1 MAQDYNYALSTA
13 DLLPVPGNTPF
24 GYYDNDPTFQNDAQ
38 RACFYVTRRLGF
50 GVVDVELVDFQ
61 IYAAMEEAVTT
72 YGNEVYLYK
81 VRENYLSMEGSE
93 TDSFLCE
100 YNVSYFDTS
109 MSFSPVSIATSAD
122 FSAVPEMQWAIDS
135 GSVFY
140 IVSSSVIP
148 SMSRADFSL
157 VKSFG
162 IQNQCGNFL
171 PQYTYIKG
179 GIIYFTITD
188 PTPFISIA
196 DSPYVK
202 VDYVNNNYIINNQ
215 PTNPTNHVVQ
225 YIAYKSDY
233 NMNTRLIDR
242 TLGGSIR
249 IANNYA
255 DQAFIKSIP
264 VYSASID
271 LVNGQQ
277 VYDLKTL
284 FTNNGMIGINDNPV
298 VVRVFYEPPP
308 AQAFMMNPWPG
319 LGGVGAVAD
328 SWGFYG
334 GYGRNSYIQ
343 WPVYFDIQRIQEF
356 NMQMDVRFPGYSFS
370 INDNKLKIFPIP
382 PGNGHKL
389 WLEFA
394 KESDVLQQNK
404 NKNSNVEPYSPQIIT
419 DVSNVPYANPT
430 YSRINSI
437 GKSWIMRY
445 TLAIS
450 KEILGFSRGKYPS
463 ADVPKIGAMASGDL
477 FTDARAEKA
486 ALLEELRALL
496 DETSKQKQLERQK
509 AEDEANN
516 AIMTNIPL
524 PSPIYIL

>member
-1 MAQDYNYALSTA
+1 MSQDYNYALSTT

-81 VRENYLSMEGSE
+81 VRENYLSIEGSY

-100 YNVSYFDTS
+100 YNVSYFNAS
-109 MSFSPVSIATSAD
+109 LSFSAARLATASDFTSA
-122 FSAVPEMQWAIDS
+122 PEMQWAINS
-135 GSVFY
+135 GSQFY
-140 IVSSSVIP
+140 IVSASVIP

-157 VKSFG
+157 VQSFS
-162 IQNQCGNFL
+162 IEDQCGNFL
-171 PQYTYIKG
+171 PQYTYMDGKN
-179 GIIYFTITD
+179 IYFTIQS
-188 PTPFISIA
+188 PTSFATVS
-196 DSPYVK
+196 
-202 VDYVNNNYIINNQ
+202 NQ
-215 PTNPTNHVVQ
+215 VVQ

-242 TLGGSIR
+242 TLGGTIR

-255 DQAFIKSIP
+255 DQAFIRNIP

-271 LVNGQQ
+271 LIDGQQ
-277 VYDLKTL
+277 NYDLKAL
-284 FTNNGMIGINDNPV
+284 FVSESFISMKDNPV
-298 VVRVFYEPPP
+298 VVRVYYEPPP
-308 AQAFMMNPWPG
+308 AQAWMTNPYPG
-319 LGGVGAVAD
+319 LGGVGAMSD

-334 GYGRNSYIQ
+334 GYGYNSYMQ
-343 WPVYFDIQRIQEF
+343 WPVYFDIQRIQEW
-356 NMQMDVRFPGYSFS
+356 NMQMDVRYNGYSFS
-370 INDNKLKIFPIP
+370 VNNNILTIFPIP

-389 WLEFA
+389 WIDFA

-404 NKNSNVEPYSPQIIT
+404 NQNSNVPPYDKPIIT

-445 TLAIS
+445 VLALC
-450 KEILGFSRGKYPS
+450 KEILGYSRGKYPS
-463 ADVPKIGAMASGDL
+463 AEVPKVGAMSSSDL
-477 FTDARAEKA
+477 MSQSQADKV
-486 ALLEELRALL
+486 ALLEELRGLL

-509 AEDEANN
+509 AEDDANN
-516 AIMTNIPL
+516 AIMSNIPL

>member
-1 MAQDYNYALSTA
+1 MSQDYNYALSTS

-81 VRENYLSMEGSE
+81 VRENYLSIEGSY

-100 YNVSYFDTS
+100 YNVSYFNAS
-109 MSFSPVSIATSAD
+109 LSFSEARLATANDYTSA
-122 FSAVPEMQWAIDS
+122 PEMQWAINS
-135 GSVFY
+135 GSQFY
-140 IVSSSVIP
+140 IVSASVIP

-157 VKSFG
+157 VQSFG

-171 PQYTYIKG
+171 PQYTYMDGKN
-179 GIIYFTITD
+179 IYFTIQNSASFAT
-188 PTPFISIA
+188 TS
-196 DSPYVK
+196 S
-202 VDYVNNNYIINNQ
+202 Q
-215 PTNPTNHVVQ
+215 VVQ

-242 TLGGSIR
+242 TLGGTIR

-255 DQAFIKSIP
+255 DQAFIRDIP

-271 LVNGQQ
+271 LIDGQQ
-277 VYDLKTL
+277 TYDLKTL
-284 FTNNGMIGINDNPV
+284 FVSESLISIKDNPV

-308 AQAFMMNPWPG
+308 AQAWMTNPYPG
-319 LGGVGAVAD
+319 LGGVGAGTD

-334 GYGRNSYIQ
+334 GYGYNSYIQ
-343 WPVYFDIQRIQEF
+343 WPVYFDIQRIQEW
-356 NMQMDVRFPGYSFS
+356 NMQMDVRYNGYSFS
-370 INDNKLKIFPIP
+370 VNNNILTIFPIP

-394 KESDVLQQNK
+394 KESDVLQQNQ
-404 NKNSNVEPYSPQIIT
+404 NQNSNIPPYDKPIIT

-445 TLAIS
+445 VLAIC
-450 KEILGFSRGKYPS
+450 KEILGFSRGKYPN
-463 ADVPKIGAMASGDL
+463 AEVPKVGAMNSSDL
-477 FTDARAEKA
+477 MSQSQAEKA

-496 DETSKQKQLERQK
+496 DETSKQKQLERQA
-509 AEDEANN
+509 AEDDANN
-516 AIMTNIPL
+516 RIMLNIPL

>member
-1 MAQDYNYALSTA
+1 MSQDYNYAISTT

-81 VRENYLSMEGSE
+81 VRENYLSIEGSY

-100 YNVSYFDTS
+100 YNVSYFNAS
-109 MSFSPVSIATSAD
+109 LSFSPARTANASD
-122 FSAVPEMQWAIDS
+122 FSSSPEMQWAINS
-135 GSVFY
+135 GSIFY
-140 IVSSSVIP
+140 IVSASVIP

-157 VKSFG
+157 VQSFG
-162 IQNQCGNFL
+162 IENQCGNFL
-171 PQYTYIKG
+171 PQYTYMDGKN
-179 GIIYFTITD
+179 IYFTLQNSSSFT
-188 PTPFISIA
+188 TS
-196 DSPYVK
+196 ST
-202 VDYVNNNYIINNQ
+202 Q
-215 PTNPTNHVVQ
+215 VVQ

-233 NMNTRLIDR
+233 NMNTRLLDR
-242 TLGGSIR
+242 TLGGTIR

-255 DQAFIKSIP
+255 DQAFIRDIP

-271 LVNGQQ
+271 LIDGQQ
-277 VYDLKTL
+277 TYDLKTL
-284 FTNNGMIGINDNPV
+284 FVSESLISLKDNPV
-298 VVRVFYEPPP
+298 VVRVFYQAPP
-308 AQAFMMNPWPG
+308 AQAWMTNPWPG
-319 LGGVGAVAD
+319 LGGVGPTAD
-328 SWGFYG
+328 MWGFYG
-334 GYGRNSYIQ
+334 GYGYNSYIQ
-343 WPVYFDIQRIQEF
+343 WPVYFDIQRIQEW
-356 NMQMDVRFPGYSFS
+356 NMQMDVRYNGYSFS
-370 INDNKLKIFPIP
+370 VNNNILTIFPIP

-404 NKNSNVEPYSPQIIT
+404 NLNSNVPPYDKPIIT

-445 TLAIS
+445 VLALC
-450 KEILGFSRGKYPS
+450 KEILGYSRGKYP
-463 ADVPKIGAMASGDL
+463 AAEVPKVGAMSSSDL
-477 FTDARAEKA
+477 MSQSQADKA

-509 AEDEANN
+509 AEDDANN
-516 AIMTNIPL
+516 AIMSNIPL

>member
-1 MAQDYNYALSTA
+1 MSQDYNYAISTA

-81 VRENYLSMEGSE
+81 VRENYLSIEGSY

-100 YNVSYFDTS
+100 YNVSYFNAS
-109 MSFSPVSIATSAD
+109 LSFSEAQLATANDFTSA
-122 FSAVPEMQWAIDS
+122 PEMQWAINS
-135 GSVFY
+135 GSQFY
-140 IVSSSVIP
+140 IVSASVIP

-157 VKSFG
+157 VQSFG
-162 IQNQCGNFL
+162 IDNQCGNFL
-171 PQYTYIKG
+171 PQYTYISGKN
-179 GIIYFTITD
+179 IYFTIQNTSSFA
-188 PTPFISIA
+188 TRS
-196 DSPYVK
+196 
-202 VDYVNNNYIINNQ
+202 NQ
-215 PTNPTNHVVQ
+215 VVQ

-242 TLGGSIR
+242 TLGGNIR

-255 DQAFIKSIP
+255 DQAFIRSIP

-277 VYDLKTL
+277 DYDLKAL
-284 FTNNGMIGINDNPV
+284 FVSESLISLKDNPV
-298 VVRVFYEPPP
+298 VVRVFYDAPP
-308 AQAFMMNPWPG
+308 AQAWMTSPYPG
-319 LGGVGAVAD
+319 LGGVGASAD
-328 SWGFYG
+328 MFGFYG
-334 GYGRNSYIQ
+334 GYGYNSYIQ
-343 WPVYFDIQRIQEF
+343 WPVYFDIQRIQEW
-356 NMQMDVRFPGYSFS
+356 NMQMDVRYNGYSFS
-370 INDNKLKIFPIP
+370 INNNILTIFPIP
-382 PGNGHKL
+382 PGNGNKL

-394 KESDVLQQNK
+394 KESDVLQQNQ
-404 NKNSNVEPYSPQIIT
+404 NQNSNVSPYDKPIIT
-419 DVSNVPYANPT
+419 DISNVPYANPT

-445 TLAIS
+445 VLALC
-450 KEILGFSRGKYPS
+450 KEILGYSRGKYPG
-463 ADVPKIGAMASGDL
+463 AEVPKVGAMSSSDL
-477 FTDARAEKA
+477 MSQSQADKA

-509 AEDEANN
+509 AEDDANN
-516 AIMTNIPL
+516 AIMSNIPL

>member
-1 MAQDYNYALSTA
+1 MSQDYNYAISTA

-24 GYYDNDPTFQNDAQ
+24 GYYDNDPTFQNDSQ

-81 VRENYLSMEGSE
+81 VRENYLSIEGSY

-100 YNVSYFDTS
+100 YNVSYFNAS
-109 MSFSPVSIATSAD
+109 LSFSAAQLATANDFTSA
-122 FSAVPEMQWAIDS
+122 PEMQWAINS
-135 GSVFY
+135 GSQFY
-140 IVSSSVIP
+140 IVSASVIP

-157 VKSFG
+157 VQSFG
-162 IQNQCGNFL
+162 IDNQCGNFL
-171 PQYTYIKG
+171 PQYTYINGKN
-179 GIIYFTITD
+179 IYFTIQNTSSFA
-188 PTPFISIA
+188 TRS
-196 DSPYVK
+196 
-202 VDYVNNNYIINNQ
+202 NQ
-215 PTNPTNHVVQ
+215 VVQ

-242 TLGGSIR
+242 TLGGNIR

-255 DQAFIKSIP
+255 DQAFIRSIP

-277 VYDLKTL
+277 DYDLKAL
-284 FTNNGMIGINDNPV
+284 FVSESLISLKDNPV
-298 VVRVFYEPPP
+298 VVRVFYDAPP
-308 AQAFMMNPWPG
+308 AQAWMTSPYPG
-319 LGGVGAVAD
+319 LGGVGASAD
-328 SWGFYG
+328 MFGFYG
-334 GYGRNSYIQ
+334 GYGYNSYIQ
-343 WPVYFDIQRIQEF
+343 WPVYFDIQRIQEW
-356 NMQMDVRFPGYSFS
+356 NMQMDVRYNGYSFS
-370 INDNKLKIFPIP
+370 INNNILTIFPIP
-382 PGNGHKL
+382 PGNGNKL

-394 KESDVLQQNK
+394 KESDVLQQNQ
-404 NKNSNVEPYSPQIIT
+404 NQNSNVSPYDKPIIT
-419 DVSNVPYANPT
+419 DISNVPYANPT

-445 TLAIS
+445 VLALC
-450 KEILGFSRGKYPS
+450 KEILGYSRGKYPG
-463 ADVPKIGAMASGDL
+463 AEVPKVGAMSSSDL
-477 FTDARAEKA
+477 MSQSQADKA

-509 AEDEANN
+509 AEDDANN
-516 AIMTNIPL
+516 AIMSNIPL

>member
-1 MAQDYNYALSTA
+1 MSQDYNYAISTA

-81 VRENYLSMEGSE
+81 VRENYLSIEGSY

-100 YNVSYFDTS
+100 YNVSYFNAS
-109 MSFSPVSIATSAD
+109 LSFSAAQLATANDFTSA
-122 FSAVPEMQWAIDS
+122 PEMQWAINS
-135 GSVFY
+135 GSQFY
-140 IVSSSVIP
+140 IVSASVIP

-157 VKSFG
+157 VQSFG
-162 IQNQCGNFL
+162 IDNQCGNFL
-171 PQYTYIKG
+171 PQYTYINGKN
-179 GIIYFTITD
+179 IYFTIQNTSSFA
-188 PTPFISIA
+188 TRS
-196 DSPYVK
+196 
-202 VDYVNNNYIINNQ
+202 NQ
-215 PTNPTNHVVQ
+215 VVQ

-242 TLGGSIR
+242 TLGGTIR

-255 DQAFIKSIP
+255 DQAFIRNIP

-271 LVNGQQ
+271 LINGQQ
-277 VYDLKTL
+277 DYDLKAL
-284 FTNNGMIGINDNPV
+284 FVSESLISLKDNPV
-298 VVRVFYEPPP
+298 VVRVFYDAPP
-308 AQAFMMNPWPG
+308 AQAWMTSPYPG
-319 LGGVGAVAD
+319 LGGVGASAD
-328 SWGFYG
+328 MFGFYG
-334 GYGRNSYIQ
+334 GYGYNSYIQ
-343 WPVYFDIQRIQEF
+343 WPVYFDIQRIQEW
-356 NMQMDVRFPGYSFS
+356 NMQMDVRYNGYSFS
-370 INDNKLKIFPIP
+370 VNNNILTIFPIP

-389 WLEFA
+389 WIDFA

-404 NKNSNVEPYSPQIIT
+404 NQNSNVPPYDKPIIT

-445 TLAIS
+445 VLALC
-450 KEILGFSRGKYPS
+450 KEILGYSRGKYPS
-463 ADVPKIGAMASGDL
+463 AEVPKVGAMSSSDL
-477 FTDARAEKA
+477 MSQSQADKT

-509 AEDEANN
+509 AEDDANN
-516 AIMTNIPL
+516 AIMSNIPL

>member
-1 MAQDYNYALSTA
+1 MSQDYNYALSTT

-24 GYYDNDPTFQNDAQ
+24 GYYDNDPTFQNDSQ

-81 VRENYLSMEGSE
+81 VRENYLSIEGSY

-100 YNVSYFDTS
+100 YNVSYFNAS
-109 MSFSPVSIATSAD
+109 LSFSAAQLATANDFTSA
-122 FSAVPEMQWAIDS
+122 PEMQWAINS
-135 GSVFY
+135 GSQFY
-140 IVSSSVIP
+140 IVSASVIP

-157 VKSFG
+157 VQSFG
-162 IQNQCGNFL
+162 IENQCGNFL
-171 PQYTYIKG
+171 PQYTYINGKN
-179 GIIYFTITD
+179 IYFTIQNTSSFA
-188 PTPFISIA
+188 TRS
-196 DSPYVK
+196 
-202 VDYVNNNYIINNQ
+202 NQ
-215 PTNPTNHVVQ
+215 VVQ

-242 TLGGSIR
+242 TLGGNIR

-255 DQAFIKSIP
+255 DQAFIRSIP

-271 LVNGQQ
+271 LINGQQ
-277 VYDLKTL
+277 DYDLKAL
-284 FTNNGMIGINDNPV
+284 FVSESLISLKDNPV
-298 VVRVFYEPPP
+298 VVRVFYDAPP
-308 AQAFMMNPWPG
+308 AQAWMTSPYPG
-319 LGGVGAVAD
+319 LGGVGASAD
-328 SWGFYG
+328 MFGFYG
-334 GYGRNSYIQ
+334 GYGYNSYIQ
-343 WPVYFDIQRIQEF
+343 WPVYFDIQRIQEW
-356 NMQMDVRFPGYSFS
+356 NMQMDVRYNGYSFS
-370 INDNKLKIFPIP
+370 INNNILTIFPIP
-382 PGNGHKL
+382 PGNGNKL

-394 KESDVLQQNK
+394 KESDVLQQNL
-404 NKNSNVEPYSPQIIT
+404 NQNSNVSPYDKPIIT
-419 DVSNVPYANPT
+419 DISNVPYANPT

-445 TLAIS
+445 VLALC
-450 KEILGFSRGKYPS
+450 KEILGYSRGKYPG
-463 ADVPKIGAMASGDL
+463 AEVPKVGAMSSSDL
-477 FTDARAEKA
+477 MSQSQADKA

-509 AEDEANN
+509 AEDDANN
-516 AIMTNIPL
+516 AIMSNIPL